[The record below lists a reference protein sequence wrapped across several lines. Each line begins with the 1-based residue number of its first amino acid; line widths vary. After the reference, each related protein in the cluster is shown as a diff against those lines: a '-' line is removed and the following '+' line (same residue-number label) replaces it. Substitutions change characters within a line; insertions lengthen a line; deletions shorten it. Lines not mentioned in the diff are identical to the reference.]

1 MKIKPIVGIITSETV
16 GFNGRQLSHS
26 AGKRYVNSVMNFS
39 KVVPILIPACI
50 GKNDLRALLARI
62 DGVVLTGGRA
72 NIEPQHYGGR
82 EFPIDEPIDPDRDK
96 VVLDIIPERIKQLN
110 NKISP
115 LEDSD
120 IENFLKN
127 KQLNLN
133 ATLDEELAFEHAEFV
148 IVATPTDFD
157 ATKNYF
163 NTSSVETVIKSVQTL
178 IDGNREKN

>member
-1 MKIKPIVGIITSETV
+1 MI
-16 GFNGRQLSHS
+16 
-26 AGKRYVNSVMNFS
+26 A
-39 KVVPILIPACI
+39 
-50 GKNDLRALLARI
+50 
-62 DGVVLTGGRA
+62 
-72 NIEPQHYGGR
+72 
-82 EFPIDEPIDPDRDK
+82 
-96 VVLDIIPERIKQLN
+96 LDIIPERIKQLN

-163 NTSSVETVIKSVQTL
+163 NTSSVETVIKSVVRINPNGYNYKSTVPVGYVENIKKEFNSENIIFLQSF
-178 IDGNREKN
+178 